1 MDRHRLILDCAKCVT
16 APHSV
21 PVALELLELL
31 PSANIPQPNAV
42 VVLPG
47 TPLQEAIMVQ
57 SGEKLTL
64 LMSALCPSS
73 VFRRLPVDRLKI
85 LTVLSPLP
93 LPPCRGRVPVP
104 PVPDVTR
111 PQLVPP
117 ERPVTGGTQQ
127 ISSSK
132 RAVSHPFTPW

>member
-1 MDRHRLILDCAKCVT
+1 
-16 APHSV
+16 
-21 PVALELLELL
+21 
-31 PSANIPQPNAV
+31 
-42 VVLPG
+42 
-47 TPLQEAIMVQ
+47 MVQ

-93 LPPCRGRVPVP
+93 LPPPGRVPVP

-111 PQLVPP
+111 VPP